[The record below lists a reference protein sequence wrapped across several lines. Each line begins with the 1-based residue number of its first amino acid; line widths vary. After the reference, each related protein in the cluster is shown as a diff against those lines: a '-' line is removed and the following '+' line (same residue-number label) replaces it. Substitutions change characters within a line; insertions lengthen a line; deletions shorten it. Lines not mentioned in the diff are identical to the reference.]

1 MNKHSNYGPD
11 HAAQLIRA
19 AENAGVFKVG
29 IASDKRGRGSA
40 INVDCVG
47 HCMARGLAIV
57 QVRETSFRPGRYSRT
72 HKDYYLVGRVENGD
86 VFAHPVESPLNT
98 RAGRAGGSDCV
109 DLVLSRIWQ
118 CPVDELRDIERQGD
132 IALIPVR
139 ALPGN
144 AESVTGPV
152 VLRESHV
159 LTGDIWRAG
168 DTYYTRRGA
177 RLRHTKREHA
187 PIRARGGYYRVQE
200 GIRAAVWGFSVPT
213 VD

>member
-1 MNKHSNYGPD
+1 MSKHSNYGPD

-19 AENAGVFKVG
+19 AEQAGVFTVG
-29 IASDKRGRGSA
+29 IASNKRGRGTA

-47 HCMARGLAIV
+47 HDAARQLAVI
-57 QVRETSFRPGRYSRT
+57 QVRETQFRAGRFSRT
-72 HKDYYLVGRVENGD
+72 HKDYYLIGRVETGD

-109 DLVLSRIWQ
+109 DLVLSRVWQ
-118 CPVDELRDIERQGD
+118 CPVDILRDVERQGD
-132 IALIPVR
+132 IALVPVR

-144 AESVTGPV
+144 AEPVAGPV

-177 RLRHTKREHA
+177 RLSHTKREHA
-187 PIRARGGYYRVQE
+187 PIKARGGYYRVQE